1 MEDVFGFR
9 MRMRRSQMEDK
20 QLQKN
25 EFVRE
30 KIKDKPKNYKRLW
43 IKLLTAAGCGI
54 VFALTAVLVMLFMLP
69 TLRGKMQENMPQTQ
83 LRDSQ
88 TDDTQDTPAE
98 TQSEEDTQGTQTQNK
113 EFTIDDYQ
121 KIQTQLYAIGNLA
134 NKSIVTITSVVS
146 DTDWFNNS
154 YEREGQ
160 GSGTIIGDEDGKLLI
175 LTERRIIKD
184 ASKISVT
191 FIDDTVA
198 PAELIKYDGNT
209 GLAVLEVEKT
219 KMESSTL
226 SVIGVMSMGNS
237 NSVHKGSIVIA
248 LGSPLGTNYSI
259 LTGSITSTSNEIS
272 TEDCNYSVYTTDIV
286 ANKNGSGILIN
297 TDGEMIGVV
306 MQNYSAASTG
316 ALTAVDANELKE
328 IIALLSDSKDVP
340 YLGVHISTVTEKIA
354 NTYGIPKGVYI
365 KEVEMD
371 SPAMNA
377 GLQSGDVIL
386 KIDDQD
392 ITTADSYTEA
402 VLGLTLKETYSVVF
416 MREGS
421 NGYKELTCDIE
432 AGILK

>member
-1 MEDVFGFR
+1 
-9 MRMRRSQMEDK
+9 MEDK

>member
-1 MEDVFGFR
+1 
-9 MRMRRSQMEDK
+9 MEDK
-20 QLQKN
+20 QLQRN

-98 TQSEEDTQGTQTQNK
+98 TQSEEDTQETQTQDK

>member
-1 MEDVFGFR
+1 
-9 MRMRRSQMEDK
+9 MEDK

-43 IKLLTAAGCGI
+43 IKFLTAAGCGI

-98 TQSEEDTQGTQTQNK
+98 TQSEEDTQETQTQNK

>member
-1 MEDVFGFR
+1 
-9 MRMRRSQMEDK
+9 MEDK

-69 TLRGKMQENMPQTQ
+69 TLHGKMQGNMPQTQ

-98 TQSEEDTQGTQTQNK
+98 TQSEEDTQETQTQNK

>member
-1 MEDVFGFR
+1 
-9 MRMRRSQMEDK
+9 MEDK
-20 QLQKN
+20 QLQRN

-98 TQSEEDTQGTQTQNK
+98 TQSEEDTQETQTQNK

-219 KMESSTL
+219 KMESSTI

>member
-1 MEDVFGFR
+1 
-9 MRMRRSQMEDK
+9 MEDK

-43 IKLLTAAGCGI
+43 IKLLTVAGCGI

-98 TQSEEDTQGTQTQNK
+98 TQSEEDTQDTQTQNK

>member
-1 MEDVFGFR
+1 
-9 MRMRRSQMEDK
+9 MEDK

-69 TLRGKMQENMPQTQ
+69 TLRRKMQENMPQTQ

-98 TQSEEDTQGTQTQNK
+98 TQSEEDTQETQTQNK

>member
-1 MEDVFGFR
+1 
-9 MRMRRSQMEDK
+9 MEDK

-98 TQSEEDTQGTQTQNK
+98 TQSEEDTQETQTQNK

-121 KIQTQLYAIGNLA
+121 KIQTQRYAIGNLA

>member
-1 MEDVFGFR
+1 MEDR
-9 MRMRRSQMEDK
+9 
-20 QLQKN
+20 QLPKN

-43 IKLLTAAGCGI
+43 MKLLTAAGCGI
-54 VFALTAVLVMLFMLP
+54 VFALTAVLVMVLMFP
-69 TLRGKMQENMPQTQ
+69 TLRKNTQPQVQESQIYETQTQ
-83 LRDSQ
+83 QIAQETQ
-88 TDDTQDTPAE
+88 TQEDTQDAT
-98 TQSEEDTQGTQTQNK
+98 EEIK
-113 EFTIDDYQ
+113 EFTIEDYQ
-121 KIQTQLYAIGNLA
+121 KIQTQLYAIGNVA

-160 GSGTIIGDEDGKLLI
+160 GSGTIVGDRGNKLMI
-175 LTERRIIKD
+175 LTERKVIKD
-184 ASKISVT
+184 ASKIRVT

-198 PAELIKYDGNT
+198 PAELMKYDANT
-209 GLAVLEVEKT
+209 GLAVLSVAKDKLEK
-219 KMESSTL
+219 STL
-226 SVIGVMSMGNS
+226 SLIGVMSMGSS
-237 NSVHKGSIVIA
+237 NPVHKGNIVIA

-272 TEDCNYSVYTTDIV
+272 TQDSNYSVYTTDIV
-286 ANKNGSGILIN
+286 ANKNASGILIN

-316 ALTAVDANELKE
+316 ALTAVDVSELDE
-328 IIALLSDSKDVP
+328 MIQLLFASKDIP
-340 YLGVHISTVTEKIA
+340 YLGAHISTVTDKIS

-377 GLQSGDVIL
+377 GLQSGDVVVQIG
-386 KIDDQD
+386 DQD
-392 ITTADSYTEA
+392 ITTDESYTQT
-402 VLGLTLKETYSVVF
+402 VLGLTPGETYSVVF

-421 NGYKELTCDIE
+421 NGYKELTCEIE

>member
-1 MEDVFGFR
+1 
-9 MRMRRSQMEDK
+9 MEDK

-98 TQSEEDTQGTQTQNK
+98 TQSEEDTQETQTQNK

-272 TEDCNYSVYTTDIV
+272 MEDCNYSVYTTDIV

>member
-1 MEDVFGFR
+1 
-9 MRMRRSQMEDK
+9 MEDK

-98 TQSEEDTQGTQTQNK
+98 TQSEEASQGTQTQNK

-209 GLAVLEVEKT
+209 GLAVLAVEKT

>member
-1 MEDVFGFR
+1 
-9 MRMRRSQMEDK
+9 MEDK

-54 VFALTAVLVMLFMLP
+54 VFSLTAVLVMLFMLP
-69 TLRGKMQENMPQTQ
+69 TLHGKMQENMPQTQ

-98 TQSEEDTQGTQTQNK
+98 TQSEEDTQDTQTQNK

>member
-1 MEDVFGFR
+1 
-9 MRMRRSQMEDK
+9 MEDK

-69 TLRGKMQENMPQTQ
+69 TLHGKMQENMPQTQ

-98 TQSEEDTQGTQTQNK
+98 TQSEEDTQETQTQNK

>member
-1 MEDVFGFR
+1 
-9 MRMRRSQMEDK
+9 MEDK
-20 QLQKN
+20 QLQRN

-54 VFALTAVLVMLFMLP
+54 VFALTAVLVMLFKLP

-98 TQSEEDTQGTQTQNK
+98 TQSEEDTQETQTQNK

>member
-1 MEDVFGFR
+1 
-9 MRMRRSQMEDK
+9 MEDK

-98 TQSEEDTQGTQTQNK
+98 TQSEEDTQETQTQNK

-328 IIALLSDSKDVP
+328 IIELLSDSKDVP

>member
-1 MEDVFGFR
+1 MEDR
-9 MRMRRSQMEDK
+9 
-20 QLQKN
+20 QLPKN

-43 IKLLTAAGCGI
+43 TKLLTAAGCGI
-54 VFALTAVLVMLFMLP
+54 VFALTAVLVMVLMFP
-69 TLRGKMQENMPQTQ
+69 TLRKNTQPQVQESQIYETQTQQIAQENQTQ
-83 LRDSQ
+83 E
-88 TDDTQDTPAE
+88 DTQDAT
-98 TQSEEDTQGTQTQNK
+98 EEIK
-113 EFTIDDYQ
+113 EFTIEDYQ
-121 KIQTQLYAIGNLA
+121 KIQTQLYAIGNVA

-160 GSGTIIGDEDGKLLI
+160 GSGTIVGDRGNKLMI
-175 LTERRIIKD
+175 LTERKVIKD
-184 ASKISVT
+184 ASKIRIT

-198 PAELIKYDGNT
+198 PAELMKYDANT
-209 GLAVLEVEKT
+209 GLAVLSVAKDKLEK
-219 KMESSTL
+219 STL
-226 SVIGVMSMGNS
+226 SLIGVMSMGSS

-272 TEDCNYSVYTTDIV
+272 TQDSNYSVYTTDIV
-286 ANKNGSGILIN
+286 ANKNASGILIN

-316 ALTAVDANELKE
+316 ALTAVDVSELDE
-328 IIALLSDSKDVP
+328 MIQLLFASKDIP
-340 YLGVHISTVTEKIA
+340 YLGAHISTVTDKIS

-377 GLQSGDVIL
+377 GLQSGDVVVQIG
-386 KIDDQD
+386 DQD
-392 ITTADSYTEA
+392 ITTDESYTQT
-402 VLGLTLKETYSVVF
+402 VLGLTPGETYSVVF

-421 NGYKELTCDIE
+421 NGYKELTCEIE

>member
-1 MEDVFGFR
+1 
-9 MRMRRSQMEDK
+9 MEDK

-98 TQSEEDTQGTQTQNK
+98 TQREEDTQETQTQNK

-209 GLAVLEVEKT
+209 GLAVLAVEKT

>member
-1 MEDVFGFR
+1 
-9 MRMRRSQMEDK
+9 MEDK

-83 LRDSQ
+83 LSDSQ

-98 TQSEEDTQGTQTQNK
+98 TQSEEDTQETQTQNK

>member
-1 MEDVFGFR
+1 
-9 MRMRRSQMEDK
+9 MEDK
-20 QLQKN
+20 QLQRN

-88 TDDTQDTPAE
+88 TDDTQDTSAE
-98 TQSEEDTQGTQTQNK
+98 TQSEEDTQETQTQNK

>member
-1 MEDVFGFR
+1 
-9 MRMRRSQMEDK
+9 MEDK
-20 QLQKN
+20 QLQRN

-98 TQSEEDTQGTQTQNK
+98 TQSEEDTQETQTQNK

-184 ASKISVT
+184 ASKISGT
-191 FIDDTVA
+191 FIDDTIA
-198 PAELIKYDGNT
+198 PAEVLQYDGNT

>member
-1 MEDVFGFR
+1 MEDR
-9 MRMRRSQMEDK
+9 
-20 QLQKN
+20 QLPKN

-43 IKLLTAAGCGI
+43 TKLLTAAGCGI
-54 VFALTAVLVMLFMLP
+54 VFALTAVLVMVLMFP
-69 TLRGKMQENMPQTQ
+69 TLRENTQPQVQESQIYETQTQ
-83 LRDSQ
+83 QIAQETQ
-88 TDDTQDTPAE
+88 TQEDTQDAT
-98 TQSEEDTQGTQTQNK
+98 EEMK
-113 EFTIDDYQ
+113 EFTIEDYQ
-121 KIQTQLYAIGNLA
+121 KIQTQLYAIGNVA

-160 GSGTIIGDEDGKLLI
+160 GSGTIVGDRGNKLMI
-175 LTERRIIKD
+175 LTERKVIKD
-184 ASKISVT
+184 ASKIRVT

-198 PAELIKYDGNT
+198 PAELMKYDANT
-209 GLAVLEVEKT
+209 GLAVLSVAKDKLEK
-219 KMESSTL
+219 STL
-226 SVIGVMSMGNS
+226 SLIGVMSMGSS

-272 TEDCNYSVYTTDIV
+272 TQDSNYSVYTTDIV
-286 ANKNGSGILIN
+286 ANKNASGILIN

-316 ALTAVDANELKE
+316 ALTAVDVSELDE
-328 IIALLSDSKDVP
+328 MIQLLFASKDIP
-340 YLGVHISTVTEKIA
+340 YLGAHISTVTDKIS

-377 GLQSGDVIL
+377 GLQSGDVVVQIG
-386 KIDDQD
+386 DQD
-392 ITTADSYTEA
+392 ITTDDSYTQT
-402 VLGLTLKETYSVVF
+402 VLGLTPGETYSVVF

-421 NGYKELTCDIE
+421 NGYKELTCEIE

>member
-1 MEDVFGFR
+1 
-9 MRMRRSQMEDK
+9 MEDK
-20 QLQKN
+20 QLQRN

-69 TLRGKMQENMPQTQ
+69 TLHGKMQENMLQTQ

-98 TQSEEDTQGTQTQNK
+98 TQSEEDTQETQTQNK

>member
-1 MEDVFGFR
+1 
-9 MRMRRSQMEDK
+9 MEDK

-98 TQSEEDTQGTQTQNK
+98 TQSEEDTQETQTQNK

-248 LGSPLGTNYSI
+248 LGSPLGINYSI